1 MKSLPALLRGITTK
15 HVRYFYCLN
24 SFHSYRTEKKLKKH
38 EKVCDHHD
46 YFYVE
51 MPEKVNKILKY
62 NYGEKSMK
70 GPFIIYADL
79 QCLLGKMSICHNNP
93 EISPAT
99 KIDKPTPPGYPLFT
113 QWSFDST

>member
-51 MPEKVNKILKY
+51 MPEKVTKY
-62 NYGEKSMK
+62 
-70 GPFIIYADL
+70 
-79 QCLLGKMSICHNNP
+79 
-93 EISPAT
+93 
-99 KIDKPTPPGYPLFT
+99 
-113 QWSFDST
+113 